1 MIILIVFSM
10 LVNINLILSLNWKN
24 NKENEAN
31 YTEQRNNSNNRQE
44 GIGVIKCIGDCA
56 NLCGRIGAVIILIL
70 LPFIIIELSIEMHKC
85 IGQKKKKYCSL
96 ILLSLIQFGMSIFCF
111 CIMFHITGIISLGL
125 FLVNFLTILIPN

>member
-44 GIGVIKCIGDCA
+44 GIGVI
-56 NLCGRIGAVIILIL
+56 
-70 LPFIIIELSIEMHKC
+70 
-85 IGQKKKKYCSL
+85 
-96 ILLSLIQFGMSIFCF
+96 
-111 CIMFHITGIISLGL
+111 TIS
-125 FLVNFLTILIPN
+125 T